1 MMFREMRRIDKQ
13 LSLSDT
19 YALLER
25 GQEGVLGTIS
35 ENGYPYTVV
44 LNYVLFN
51 NKVYFHCAKE
61 GHKLD
66 NIVHNN
72 KVSFTVYDN
81 VEIIGEELNTLYQS
95 VTLVGRAKILDA
107 SYEVLMALI
116 NKYASISLEKADI
129 MIKKEID
136 ITTIVEI
143 EIDHITGKMGK

>member
-13 LSLSDT
+13 LSVSDT
-19 YALLER
+19 FALLER
-25 GQEGVLGTIS
+25 GQEGILGTIS

-44 LNYVLFN
+44 LNYVFFN

-66 NIVHNN
+66 NIVNNN

-81 VEIIGEELNTLYQS
+81 VEVIGEELNTLYQS
-95 VTLVGRAKILDA
+95 VTLFGRARIIDA
-107 SYEVLMALI
+107 SYEILMALI
-116 NKYASISLEKADI
+116 NKYASISLDKADI
-129 MIKKEID
+129 MIKKEMD

>member
-1 MMFREMRRIDKQ
+1 MRRIDKQ

>member
-1 MMFREMRRIDKQ
+1 MFREMRRIDKQ
-13 LSLSDT
+13 LSVSDT

-25 GQEGVLGTIS
+25 GQEGILGTFS

-44 LNYVLFN
+44 LNYVFFN
-51 NKVYFHCAKE
+51 NKVFFHCAKE

-72 KVSFTVYDN
+72 KVSFTIYDN
-81 VEIIGEELNTLYQS
+81 VENKGEELNTLYQS
-95 VTLVGRAKILDA
+95 VTLFGRAKIMDA

-116 NKYASISLEKADI
+116 NKYASISLDKADI

>member
-1 MMFREMRRIDKQ
+1 MFREMRRIDKQ